1 MKTCKLISLQVAIQE
16 VRDGDIIF
24 LGGIVEDRRPVA
36 AAMEMVRQ
44 RKRNLILL
52 GTCSLSDDILVGG
65 GCIGAYRGCYTSNG
79 AFGISPNMKRKA
91 EAGDII
97 IDDIGHLDLG
107 LGLMAAQAGVPFIA
121 SKTCIGTDVLNPAY
135 DNLSKVTK
143 IARNKEMLPNK
154 KFILMEDPFFG
165 MGTVQLVP
173 AIKLDICICH
183 VQMVGEE
190 GTVRIDG
197 SLTHDHFAALAAK
210 KVIVTAEKVVP
221 EAFIRQDPNRNCIPC
236 TSVDMIVEL
245 PWGAHPGQVYNF
257 YDMDIPF
264 IQEYAK
270 MCSTQDGFQKWADE
284 WICGIKEHSEYLDK
298 LGASRLEKL
307 RALPPYGYVPRNK
320 GGVKND

>member
-1 MKTCKLISLQVAIQE
+1 MKTSKLVNLQEAIQE
-16 VRDGDIIF
+16 IRDGDTIF

-44 RKRNLILL
+44 QKRNLILL

-79 AFGISPNMKRKA
+79 AFGISPNMKRAA
-91 EAGDII
+91 ESGSIV

-107 LGLMAAQAGVPFIA
+107 IALMAAQAGAPFIA
-121 SKTCIGTDVLNPAY
+121 SKTCIGTDVLNPDY
-135 DNLSKVTK
+135 DNLSKVTE
-143 IARNKEMLPNK
+143 IARNQDMLPNK
-154 KFILMEDPFFG
+154 KYILMEDPFFG

-197 SLTHDHFAALAAK
+197 SLTHDHFAALAAN

-221 EAFIRQDPNRNCIPC
+221 ESFIRQDPNRNCIPC

-245 PWGAHPGQVYNF
+245 PWGAHPGQVYNY

-264 IQEYAK
+264 LQEYAN
-270 MCSTQDGFQKWADE
+270 MCSTQEGFIKWADE
-284 WICGIKEHSEYLDK
+284 WIYGIKRHEEYLDK

-307 RALPPYGYVPRNK
+307 RALPPYGYVPRKK
-320 GGVKND
+320 GGVK